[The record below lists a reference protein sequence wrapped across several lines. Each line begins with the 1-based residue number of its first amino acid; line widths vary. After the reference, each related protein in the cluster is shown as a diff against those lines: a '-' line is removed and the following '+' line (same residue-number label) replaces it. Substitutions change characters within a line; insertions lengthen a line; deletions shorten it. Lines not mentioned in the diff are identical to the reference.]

1 MSASAALFEAKGL
14 SKRFGD
20 QVVLEDITLS
30 VEEGQLAGIMGP
42 NGAGKT
48 TCFNVLTGRFR
59 PDRGRVT
66 FAGEDITGME
76 PREIARKGI
85 SRSFQIMNL
94 FNDDTALGNVL
105 VATPHVRRQ
114 GFNAWRDLGADSH
127 AQDLAAAVL
136 ERVGLKGKEHVPAKS
151 LSYGERRAL
160 EIGVALAAEPR
171 MLFLDEPTAGLGAE
185 GTARLADLVAQLKRQ
200 LTIVI
205 IEHDMQFLFKLADH
219 VSVIHWGQVI
229 ARGTPEALQQNEW
242 VRRSNLGVLAT

>member
-1 MSASAALFEAKGL
+1 MALFEAHGL

-30 VEEGQLAGIMGP
+30 FEEGQLAGIMGP

-48 TCFNVLTGRFR
+48 TCFNVLTGRFS
-59 PDRGRVT
+59 PDRGRVS
-66 FAGEDITGME
+66 FAGEDITGLA
-76 PREIARKGI
+76 PREIARRGI

-94 FNDDTALGNVL
+94 FNEDSALDNVL
-105 VATPHVRRQ
+105 VAMPRVRRQ
-114 GFNAWRDLGADSH
+114 GFNFWRDLGGDSAARDEA
-127 AQDLAAAVL
+127 AQVLA
-136 ERVGLKGKEHVPAKS
+136 RVGLHGKENVPAKS

-160 EIGVALAAEPR
+160 EIGVALAAQPR

-185 GTARLADLVAQLKRQ
+185 GTARLADLVAELKRQ

-205 IEHDMQFLFKLADH
+205 IEHDMQFLFRLADR

-229 ARGTPEALQQNEW
+229 AQGTPAELKQNEW
-242 VRRSNLGVLAT
+242 VRRSNLGALAT

>member
-1 MSASAALFEAKGL
+1 MSLFEASHL

-20 QVVLEDITLS
+20 QVVLEDITLAF
-30 VEEGQLAGIMGP
+30 EEGQLSGIMGP

-48 TCFNVLTGRFR
+48 TCFNVLTGRFK

-66 FAGEDITGME
+66 FAGEDITGLA
-76 PREIARKGI
+76 PRLIALKGV

-94 FNDDTALGNVL
+94 FNDYSALDNVL
-105 VATPHVRRQ
+105 VATPRVREQ
-114 GFNAWRDLGADSH
+114 GFNFWRDLGADSA
-127 AQDLAAAVL
+127 AQDVAARVLA
-136 ERVGLKGKEHVPAKS
+136 RVGLKGKERAQARS

-185 GTARLADLVAQLKRQ
+185 GTARLADLVQDLKRQ
-200 LTIVI
+200 VTIVI
-205 IEHDMQFLFKLADH
+205 IEHDMQFLFKLADK

-229 ARGTPEALQQNEW
+229 AQGTPEALRQNDW
-242 VRRSNLGVLAT
+242 VRRSNLGALAS